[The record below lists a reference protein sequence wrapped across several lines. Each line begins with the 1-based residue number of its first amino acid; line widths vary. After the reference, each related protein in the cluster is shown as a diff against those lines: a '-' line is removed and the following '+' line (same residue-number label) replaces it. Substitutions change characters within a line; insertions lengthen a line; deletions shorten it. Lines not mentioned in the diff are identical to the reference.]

1 MREEPG
7 QSVIEDGLHAD
18 DYVSADVTAS
28 YFYNDK
34 TTLQVIMQNA
44 TDEAV
49 IIAHRPFGARPNRPR
64 ALIGRIKY
72 LF

>member
-7 QSVIEDGLHAD
+7 QNSVEEGLHAD
-18 DYVSADVTAS
+18 DYVIADVTEN

-34 TTLQVIMQNA
+34 TTLQFIVQNA
-44 TDEAV
+44 SDEAV

-64 ALIGRIKY
+64 AVIGRVKY
-72 LF
+72 QF